1 MNMNKLIDTN
11 FLNVITGEVLR
22 RVSGTELKEF
32 IIVDFDKRNNWL
44 LVCKESEYYLYL
56 ASTNLKE
63 MSMKEFL
70 SYCSACGGDWVSM
83 FFSGMKRVY
92 PEVWEAIPNNKV
104 FSFSELCELLE
115 LCGVVFD

>member
-1 MNMNKLIDTN
+1 MNMNKLIATK
-11 FLNVITGEVLR
+11 FLDVTTGEVIN
-22 RVSGTELKEF
+22 RVGEDELKEL
-32 IIVDFDKRNNWL
+32 IVVDFDKKNNWL
-44 LVCKESEYYLYL
+44 LICKESEYYQYL
-56 ASTNLKE
+56 AFTNSKE
-63 MSMKEFL
+63 MSIKEFL